1 VNLGLE
7 GKVALVTGGARDVGA
22 QIVRTLAR
30 EGAAVAVN
38 YLHSKVDADALVAEI
53 TGSGGRAVA
62 YQADVADYDAVSRM
76 VDRVAADL
84 GRLDVVVNN
93 AGYVEQKLFLE
104 TRPEEWR
111 RQVDVCLY
119 GVYNT
124 SHAAAPKLA
133 AQKGGRIVSIVGDS
147 ARVGQ
152 PRLGVSAGAR
162 GAVLSLTRTLAKELG
177 RFDITVNAL
186 ALGWIETS
194 HADQEWL
201 AKNRERIL
209 AFYPIRRLGKPEDV
223 APLVA
228 FLASDLAGWVT
239 GQTISVS
246 GGYATV
252 G

>member
-1 VNLGLE
+1 MNLGLA
-7 GKVALVTGGARDVGA
+7 GRVALVTGGARDVGRE
-22 QIVRTLAR
+22 ISLTLAR

-38 YLHSKVDADALVAEI
+38 YLHSKAEADAVVAEI
-53 TGSGGRAVA
+53 ARLGGRAAA
-62 YQADVADYDAVSRM
+62 YQADVANYTAVSAM
-76 VDRVAADL
+76 IDKIVAEL

-93 AGYVEQKLFLE
+93 AGYVESKLFLD
-104 TRPEEWR
+104 TTPDEWR
-111 RQVDVCLY
+111 RQVDVDLY
-119 GVYNT
+119 GVFNT
-124 SHAAAPKLA
+124 CHAAAPKLA
-133 AQKGGRIVSIVGDS
+133 TQGSGRIISIVGDS

-152 PRLGVSAGAR
+152 QRLGVSAGAR
-162 GAVLSLTRTLAKELG
+162 GAVLSLTKTLAKELG
-177 RFDITVNAL
+177 RLNITVNSL

-194 HADQEWL
+194 HSDKEFI

-246 GGYATV
+246 GGYSTV
-252 G
+252 

>member
-1 VNLGLE
+1 MNLGLA
-7 GKVALVTGGARDVGA
+7 GKVALVTGGARDVGRE
-22 QIVRTLAR
+22 ISLTLAR
-30 EGAAVAVN
+30 EGAAVALN
-38 YLHSKVDADALVAEI
+38 YMHSKAEADAVVAEI
-53 TGSGGRAVA
+53 AGLGGRAAA
-62 YQADVADYDAVSRM
+62 YPADVADYAAVGRM
-76 VDRVAADL
+76 IDRIVAEL

-93 AGYVEQKLFLE
+93 AGYVEAKLFLE
-104 TRPEEWR
+104 TKPEEWK
-111 RQVDVCLY
+111 RQSDVDLY
-119 GVYNT
+119 GVFNVC
-124 SHAAAPKLA
+124 HAAAPKLA
-133 AQKGGRIVSIVGDS
+133 AQHGGRVISIVGDS

-152 PRLGVSAGAR
+152 QRLGVSAGAR

-177 RFDITVNAL
+177 RQNITVNSL

-194 HADQEWL
+194 HSDKEFI

-246 GGYATV
+246 GGYSTV
-252 G
+252 

>member
-1 VNLGLE
+1 MNLGLG
-7 GKVALVTGGARDVGA
+7 GKVALVTGGARDVGRE
-22 QIVRTLAR
+22 ISLMLAR

-38 YLHSKVDADALVAEI
+38 YLHSEADAVSLVADI
-53 TGSGGRAVA
+53 NRLGGRAAA
-62 YQADVADYDAVSRM
+62 YQADVADYGAVSRL
-76 VDRVAADL
+76 VERVVGDL

-93 AGYVEQKLFLE
+93 AGYVEPKLFLE
-104 TRPEEWR
+104 TTPDEWR

-119 GVYNT
+119 GVFNT
-124 SHAAAPKLA
+124 CHAAALKLA
-133 AQKGGRIVSIVGDS
+133 AQKGGRIISIVGDS

-152 PRLGVSAGAR
+152 QRLGVSAGAR

-177 RFDITVNAL
+177 RHAITVNAL

-201 AKNRERIL
+201 ATNRERIL
-209 AFYPIRRLGKPEDV
+209 AFYPIRRLGRPEDV
-223 APLVA
+223 APFVA

-246 GGYATV
+246 GGYSAA
-252 G
+252 

>member
-1 VNLGLE
+1 VNLGLA
-7 GKVALVTGGARDVGA
+7 GKVALVTGGARDVGRA
-22 QIVRTLAR
+22 ISLTLAR
-30 EGAAVAVN
+30 EGAAVAIN
-38 YLHSKVDADALVAEI
+38 YLHSKEDADSVVSEI
-53 TGSGGRAVA
+53 VGLGGRAVA
-62 YQADVADYDAVSRM
+62 CQADVADYDAVIRM
-76 VDRVAADL
+76 VERVTADL

-93 AGYVEQKLFLE
+93 AGYVESKLFLE
-104 TRPEEWR
+104 TRPDEWR
-111 RQVDVCLY
+111 RQIDVCLY

-124 SHAAAPKLA
+124 CHAAAPKLA

-246 GGYATV
+246 GGYSTV
-252 G
+252 

>member
-1 VNLGLE
+1 VNLGLA
-7 GKVALVTGGARDVGA
+7 GKVALVTGGARDVGRE
-22 QIVRTLAR
+22 ISLTLAR

-38 YLHSKVDADALVAEI
+38 YMHSKADADALVAEI
-53 TGSGGRAVA
+53 VKLGGRAAA
-62 YQADVADYDAVSRM
+62 YPADVADYAAVVGM
-76 VDRVAADL
+76 IDRIVAEL
-84 GRLDVVVNN
+84 GRLDIVVNN
-93 AGYVEQKLFLE
+93 AGYVESKLFLE
-104 TRPEEWR
+104 TRPEEWK
-111 RQVDVCLY
+111 RQIDVDLY
-119 GVYNT
+119 GVYNVC
-124 SHAAAPKLA
+124 HAAAPKLA
-133 AQKGGRIVSIVGDS
+133 AQQGGRIVSIVGDS

-152 PRLGVSAGAR
+152 ARLGVSAGAR

-177 RFDITVNAL
+177 RQNITVNAL

-246 GGYATV
+246 GGYSTV
-252 G
+252 